1 MKISEIAPTKPKT
14 PAQLRLDAL
23 KRQKAA
29 LQRRIDT
36 ERGSQLLR
44 KAQQQS

>member
-1 MKISEIAPTKPKT
+1 MRLSEITPIKPKT
-14 PAQLRLDAL
+14 PEQLRLDAL